1 MHPTPLLDLSTFL
14 LNIAPCVIPL
24 WTGAAYAVDL
34 YANRTN
40 TRRNIL
46 IIVISCALLF
56 FYTLIH
62 IKGSILFAGE
72 LIFPA
77 PVFVMIYAYN
87 PAVLLFQTR
96 KPDRRSL
103 NNPSS
108 VSIPAIRQRHH
119 ILCIGIVTL
128 IVGMYATGVMLTP
141 CGYLDRHLNLR
152 GCIATIK
159 YGNHA
164 YITNVTLSPDTS
176 RIAINPNDMA
186 TFTIAIYDTDSGNVT
201 QILTAPGLTNTMNAS
216 LKWSLD
222 STRLAARTFDDLL
235 IVWQMANPA
244 MPQIIEPDIGDL
256 RAVALSPDGSHLAVV
271 AHTGRLQVWNLEPH
285 AQLIATMSSDATP
298 TSLLFDPSGRYLAL
312 GATHGV
318 LIWDV
323 TNQQRLA
330 AIAPGSMVESWTPA
344 EGLVTRTDAS
354 VSIITLTDDEHR
366 MITTHA
372 LPSQLEQV
380 RLTPR
385 GELIGIATHYSNR
398 IADTVVEL
406 WNINQTA
413 PYYELAG
420 AARNYGD
427 YDLSADGQVFAVV
440 ASGHQQV
447 QIWNTGR

>member
-14 LNIAPCVIPL
+14 LNIAPCIIPL

-34 YANRTN
+34 YVNRTN
-40 TRRNIL
+40 TRQHIL

-62 IKGSILFAGE
+62 IKGSILFTDE
-72 LIFPA
+72 LIFPI
-77 PVFVMIYAYN
+77 PLLVMAYAYN
-87 PAVLLFQTR
+87 PAVLLFQIQ
-96 KPDRRSL
+96 KPDKKLS
-103 NNPSS
+103 NNPFSA
-108 VSIPAIRQRHH
+108 SIPAIRQRHH

-128 IVGMYATGVMLTP
+128 IVGMYASGIMLTP
-141 CGYLDRHLNLR
+141 CGYLDRRLNIR
-152 GCIATIK
+152 GCIATIQH
-159 YGNHA
+159 GNHA

-186 TFTIAIYDTDSGNVT
+186 TFTIAVYDTDSGTVT

-216 LKWSLD
+216 LAWSLD

-235 IVWQMANPA
+235 IVWQLANPA
-244 MPQIIEPDIGDL
+244 TPQIIKPDIGDL

-271 AHTGRLQVWNLEPH
+271 AQTGRLQVWNLEPR
-285 AQLIATMSSDATP
+285 AQLIATMSNDATP

-318 LIWDV
+318 IIWDV
-323 TNQQRLA
+323 TNQQRLP

-344 EGLVTRTDAS
+344 EGLVTRTDAA
-354 VSIITLTDDEHR
+354 VSIITLTDGEHQ
-366 MITTHA
+366 IIATHA
-372 LPSQLEQV
+372 LPTQLEQV

-385 GELIGIATHYSNR
+385 GEFIGIAAHYSNR
-398 IADTVVEL
+398 IADTIVEF
-406 WNINQTA
+406 WNIGQTV

-420 AARNYGD
+420 AKRNYGD

-440 ASGHQQV
+440 VSGHQQV
-447 QIWNTGR
+447 QIWHTGR